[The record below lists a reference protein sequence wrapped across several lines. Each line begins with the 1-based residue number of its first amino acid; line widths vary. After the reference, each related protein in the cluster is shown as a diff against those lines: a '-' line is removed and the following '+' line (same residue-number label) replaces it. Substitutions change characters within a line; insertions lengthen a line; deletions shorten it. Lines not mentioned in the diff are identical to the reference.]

1 MASAKLAKFIVTFIF
16 CILLFHQHVSAAR
29 PLHVHAAF
37 NENLIIQALPR
48 GPVPP
53 SAGNPCTNIPG
64 RSRGRCTLAEMNA
77 VGGGSVVHHHAP
89 PPVPFR
95 VSVLKQIKNKIPSF

>member
-1 MASAKLAKFIVTFIF
+1 MASVKVTKLTVTFIF
-16 CILLFHQHVSAAR
+16 CIILFHHHVLAAR
-29 PLHVHAAF
+29 PLPVHAVF

-64 RSRGRCTLAEMNA
+64 RSNGRCTLAEMNA
-77 VGGGSVVHHHAP
+77 VGSRDAQHHAP
-89 PPVPFR
+89 PPPFR
-95 VSVLKQIKNKIPSF
+95 GPSLTQTKK

>member
-1 MASAKLAKFIVTFIF
+1 MAKFTATFLVF
-16 CILLFHQHVSAAR
+16 CIVLLHQHVSASR

-37 NENLIIQALPR
+37 DENLVIQALPR

-64 RSRGRCTLAEMNA
+64 RSNGRCTLAEMNA
-77 VGGGSVVHHHAP
+77 AGVVHHHAP
-89 PPVPFR
+89 PPVPFGG
-95 VSVLKQIKNKIPSF
+95 SVLNQIKK

>member
-1 MASAKLAKFIVTFIF
+1 MASRTATRFTVTFIF
-16 CILLFHQHVSAAR
+16 CIILFHLHVSATR
-29 PLHVHAAF
+29 PLHVLHAAAL

-64 RSRGRCTLAEMNA
+64 RSNGRCTLAEMNA
-77 VGGGSVVHHHAP
+77 VDGGVVHHHAP
-89 PPVPFR
+89 PPPFR
-95 VSVLKQIKNKIPSF
+95 GSVLKHIKNKISLL

>member
-1 MASAKLAKFIVTFIF
+1 MASVKVTKFTVTFIF
-16 CILLFHQHVSAAR
+16 CILLFHHVFATR
-29 PLHVHAAF
+29 PLHAHAAF

-64 RSRGRCTLAEMNA
+64 RSNGRCTLAEMNA
-77 VGGGSVVHHHAP
+77 VGGGVVHHHAP
-89 PPVPFR
+89 PPPFR
-95 VSVLKQIKNKIPSF
+95 GSVLEQAKK